1 MIEAVKLVVL
11 IVWNLIFIGMNY
23 LIAGEDHK
31 NTGRIVTEACWMI
44 VSTMWIIY
52 LTGSLR

>member
-1 MIEAVKLVVL
+1 MIEAVKLAAL

-23 LIAGEDHK
+23 LIVGEDHK